1 MSEILEFWG
10 EWLPTLLDGLL
21 VSLKVTAASLALGIP
36 LGLVL
41 ALAVK
46 AKSAP
51 LRIAALIAVEIG
63 RGTPALVLLQFTY
76 FGLASTGLTLSSY
89 AAAVAALAA
98 CTGAYTSEIIRAGL
112 EAVPQGQ
119 SEAAIAIGFSRMD
132 QLRYVV
138 LPQGL
143 RIAVP
148 PLLGFSILIF
158 QSTSLCYAI
167 ALPELMSQAYSVG
180 SNTFRYMP
188 ILILA
193 GLLFAAICIP
203 ATLLVSRLEH
213 RLDRHTR

>member
-1 MSEILEFWG
+1 MSEILDFWR
-10 EWLPTLLDGLL
+10 EWLPTLLDGLV
-21 VSLKVTAASLALGIP
+21 VSLEVTAASLALGIP
-36 LGLVL
+36 LGLAL
-41 ALAVK
+41 ALAVQ
-46 AKSAP
+46 ARS
-51 LRIAALIAVEIG
+51 AALRSVALVLVEIG
-63 RGTPALVLLQFTY
+63 RGTPALILLQFAY
-76 FGLASTGLTLSSY
+76 YGLPSAGLTLDSY
-89 AAAVAALAA
+89 GAAVVALAA

-112 EAVPQGQ
+112 EAVAEGQ
-119 SEAAIAIGFSRMD
+119 REAAVAIGFSRLD
-132 QLRYVV
+132 QLRYVI

-158 QSTSLCYAI
+158 QGTSLCYAI
-167 ALPELMSQAYSVG
+167 ALPELMSQAYAVG

-213 RLDRHTR
+213 RLDRHSR